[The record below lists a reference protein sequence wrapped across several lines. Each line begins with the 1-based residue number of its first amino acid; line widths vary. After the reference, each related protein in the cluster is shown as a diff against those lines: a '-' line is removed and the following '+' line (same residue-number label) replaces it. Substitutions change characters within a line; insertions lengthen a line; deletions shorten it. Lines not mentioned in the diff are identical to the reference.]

1 MYTALLLENHF
12 SVLKFWTSL
21 PFQAQTAFPYVRFDR
36 RCWVMVLTTNL
47 YQVSH
52 KSAVKHNLYCK
63 APHTVFVCTSALFV
77 RMSTCSD
84 SLNPKCHSSC
94 QSRWV
99 FMVVMEHSGSC
110 FQWRERRVDTRPM
123 HLLLVLLVC
132 VYYTN
137 SPLNDLLSRRQ
148 WLKR

>member
-1 MYTALLLENHF
+1 MA
-12 SVLKFWTSL
+12 
-21 PFQAQTAFPYVRFDR
+21 
-36 RCWVMVLTTNL
+36 
-47 YQVSH
+47 
-52 KSAVKHNLYCK
+52 
-63 APHTVFVCTSALFV
+63 
-77 RMSTCSD
+77 
-84 SLNPKCHSSC
+84 
-94 QSRWV
+94 
-99 FMVVMEHSGSC
+99 VMEHSGSC

>member
-1 MYTALLLENHF
+1 MYTALLLENQF

-63 APHTVFVCTSALFV
+63 AARTVFVCTSALFV

-99 FMVVMEHSGSC
+99 FMAVMEHSGSC
-110 FQWRERRVDTRPM
+110 FKWRERRVDTRPM
-123 HLLLVLLVC
+123 HLVLLVC

-137 SPLNDLLSRRQ
+137 SPLNDLQSRRQ

>member
-1 MYTALLLENHF
+1 MYTTLLLENHF

-21 PFQAQTAFPYVRFDR
+21 PFQAQTAFPYVRFEW

-47 YQVSH
+47 YSH
-52 KSAVKHNLYCK
+52 KSAVKHNLYCE

-77 RMSTCSD
+77 CMSTCSD

-99 FMVVMEHSGSC
+99 FMAVMEHSGEKGGWIHVPC
-110 FQWRERRVDTRPM
+110 IYYLYYLYVYTILI
-123 HLLLVLLVC
+123 LL
-132 VYYTN
+132 
-137 SPLNDLLSRRQ
+137 
-148 WLKR
+148 